1 MLIGM
6 KVIDL
11 FPHLLDIRS
20 SASFVV
26 HHQLV
31 WPQDH
36 LWLSFCLLFLSDPFQ
51 KTIRHSENG
60 VYHRLFFFSKYIIF
74 LYYCSGVE
82 IQPDALSL
90 LFPVPISQKCL
101 LVNYLLTDRSLTQS
115 RPLLDP
121 ATNPMLLETDCKTSN
136 SPLFNWMSGNPQCKH
151 THVVIVRCKMSVLLS
166 TATSLDYADSIVCR
180 CFEIC
185 EENGFVQ
192 ITNTRPMLYQFQ
204 YNSDNTVNAR

>member
-36 LWLSFCLLFLSDPFQ
+36 LWLSFCLPFLSDPFQ

-60 VYHRLFFFSKYIIF
+60 VYHRLFFSKLIIIF
-74 LYYCSGVE
+74 L
-82 IQPDALSL
+82 L
-90 LFPVPISQKCL
+90 LPWRWNSTWCIIIAIPGTHFSKVSAS
-101 LVNYLLTDRSLTQS
+101 YLLTDRSLTQS

-136 SPLFNWMSGNPQCKH
+136 SPLFDWMSGNPQCKH